1 MHQLEQPRLTGARAS
16 ATMLCDALPEDCSAS
31 SVHLD
36 ASGMDASSQ
45 SFADQLIS
53 EVFDRR
59 GAASLTVHR
68 PTDRYAAHLEDAANR
83 HSFPDRLTIHKRH

>member
-16 ATMLCDALPEDCSAS
+16 ATELCAVLPEDCSQTA
-31 SVHLD
+31 VTIG
-36 ASGMDASSQ
+36 AGGMGAASQ

-83 HSFPDRLTIHKRH
+83 HGFPDRLTIHKRH